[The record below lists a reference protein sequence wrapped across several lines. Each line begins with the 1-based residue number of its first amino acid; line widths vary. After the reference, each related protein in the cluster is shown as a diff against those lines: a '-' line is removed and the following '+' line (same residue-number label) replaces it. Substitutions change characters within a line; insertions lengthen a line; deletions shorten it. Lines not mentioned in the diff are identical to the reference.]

1 MPKKILL
8 ADDSVTIQKVV
19 ELTLAGQDFEVVTVG
34 DGDTALQRIRELRPD
49 VVLCDIMMPGKDGYQ
64 VCDTVK
70 SDPSLSHIPVLL
82 LTGAFEPFDEERARR
97 VRSDGFL
104 AKPFEPQVL
113 QSRVA
118 EMVARATATATA
130 SAPDEPGSETPD
142 ATDFAEAFHDDD
154 WVSQPPAAPP
164 TGEFELIP
172 EGPASA
178 HAAATETEYQSLDDL
193 VPADAPGEA
202 RGAETGAAPADVWR
216 RTTME
221 LTRDEMRAAL
231 LAPAPADPSVG
242 HEPGT
247 GPLDPSLI
255 AATPTGLSDEIV
267 ERVARRVAEIIS
279 DRVVRE
285 VAWEVVPELAEAL
298 IKQEI
303 ERLKNE
309 LRNA

>member
-64 VCDTVK
+64 VCDAVK

-118 EMVARATATATA
+118 EMVARAMATATA
-130 SAPDEPGSETPD
+130 SAPAEPGSETPE

-154 WVSQPPAAPP
+154 WVSQPPAPP
-164 TGEFELIP
+164 TGAIEPIP
-172 EGPASA
+172 EAPASA
-178 HAAATETEYQSLDDL
+178 PASAAETEYQSLDDL
-193 VPADAPGEA
+193 VPADASDEA
-202 RGAETGAAPADVWR
+202 RAAGTAAAADVWR

-231 LAPAPADPSVG
+231 LAPAPADPSEG
-242 HEPGT
+242 DEPGT
-247 GPLDPSLI
+247 GPIDPSLA
-255 AATPTGLSDEIV
+255 AATPTGLSDEMV